1 MSEEQKVHNDMLHA
15 MVGQSVLTNNTG
27 PAVTQRPPYAG
38 HTWNDPLSGMKFEVI
53 HAENGFVLKVA
64 QHEGERW
71 RLYVAANVEEVRD
84 IMTSQMVTQRM
95 EK

>member
-1 MSEEQKVHNDMLHA
+1 MDNMLHA
-15 MVGQSVLTNNTG
+15 IAGPSVLTNST
-27 PAVTQRPPYAG
+27 AKTVVRPPYSE
-38 HTWNDPLSGMKFEVI
+38 HSWNDPLTGMKFEVI

-64 QHEGERW
+64 QNEGERW
-71 RLYVAANVEEVRD
+71 RLYVASNVEEVRD